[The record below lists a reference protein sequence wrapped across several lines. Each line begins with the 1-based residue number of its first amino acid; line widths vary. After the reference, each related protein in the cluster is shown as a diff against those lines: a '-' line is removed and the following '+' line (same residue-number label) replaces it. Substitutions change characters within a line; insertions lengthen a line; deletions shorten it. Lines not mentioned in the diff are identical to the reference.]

1 MAISSL
7 KCYNIKT
14 LLHKSVFDYK
24 YFKGGDFLMKNKWSI
39 RAIAWILSF
48 LMIFSSLGLN
58 SLTVQAAEEDTSV
71 EEQIVVEE
79 TASETEDVSEQE
91 EVATASETEEE
102 LPDGEEGVIPEERAE
117 TPSEEKAE
125 AEEVGASVTANGF
138 TYSVEFLTG
147 YNTAEMN
154 FVLEKIGDKAPSGS
168 NNIDLYIRP
177 SGTQEEFQQFKWYEN
192 LSGNRITIS
201 DIQYQWQA
209 LTPGVAYDI
218 RIVLRHDNNIVGE
231 AVTSFTT
238 KAVKMTPVEKLITWF
253 SAEYDFTIEDREAL
267 AAAGIDKL
275 KVYPY
280 IQEAGQNPV
289 RAEVGGDGVDLLA
302 DTMQLRNLKDD
313 TEYTLY
319 LSGIRDKA
327 QPAMFTMTFKTIK
340 DTRKVEL
347 SEPEVQYC
355 YADFFI
361 KVRGG
366 RDDVETKTYLFWR
379 KKGAT
384 EWRVHKEAE
393 KAAAFSKE
401 MRMNELDP
409 CTEYEYVVAI
419 GDDWNVNHPDAITK
433 EGHKISGSFT
443 TPEDPRELNAVCSA
457 GYQTAMIRASYSEN
471 NLPDV
476 QSVIHV
482 FVRKAGTEKWTE
494 QKNASYDQGNTFD
507 FVFENL
513 EQNTDYEYRV
523 ILNSKWNDTTA
534 DDSVRPLQFKEGT
547 FKTALCTYTLSMALN
562 KDKTLYNRAYLD
574 VQLKGSN
581 RDREVL
587 VAMLFNNE
595 DEKEI
600 SLYRDE
606 NYKDTFSLR
615 KLDSNTTYQMVSYEL
630 WVKEF
635 GVETCIAK
643 VSCNKEDY
651 SFTTPEA
658 VAPTYV
664 KLTQEEVYLNVT
676 QPDERNVGYVVLKP
690 IVDPGASDE
699 MIWSVADGKIA
710 VVDEDG
716 ILTAKGIGSTTVT
729 ATSKYDETV
738 TVSIPVYVGSFEVF
752 YEGEKKAIGDKV
764 VKGLKGTQ
772 SLAIT
777 VKGKGYDEEEVKE
790 IEITGTSYERSA
802 IVTFDKETKQ
812 FTFGDV
818 GTTKF
823 YLEKDAYKV
832 RVNVESYVKT
842 AAYYVASLENKNYP
856 GVAMQGK
863 EDTYVLA
870 AGQKYDIKLN
880 AINGDE
886 IKNLNGFNVTME
898 PADNKSITLEKNG
911 FTTTDVVNAEPVKM
925 TITPKEGSEFDNEY
939 YSDAVI
945 YLYVKALP
953 EKNADKKQVY
963 TNVSKYLSDVKLND
977 GWKWEDEKLALY
989 TLRKTRD
996 YTFKAFYAAAD
1007 KYPDTQDI
1015 KVNLAE
1021 IQKYVFEDVSKS
1033 NYVVTADG
1041 KETIEIKVEFDYIG
1055 KIDFKDLSQ
1064 LLKANSDDCV
1074 IKLKNSDELSA
1085 TYEVS
1090 AKKAGS
1096 YVLTA
1101 ELRSASYSVPVVTSS
1116 VTVTATDASV
1126 ARSILVQNNETGAFL
1141 KEDQLLLDATMD
1153 KNRTIDLTAVT
1164 FDYKG
1169 NEITPPE
1176 LVWTTTDKTVAQ
1188 ITPASKADTKNAK
1201 LLIKGEGN
1209 AIITVQSK
1217 DAAATKYTFVVEVKN
1232 IAPHVDAPKISV
1244 NKALN
1249 YEIGE
1254 GRDIAY
1260 KFYGFVELVE
1270 AYDNEV
1276 VDWTFYK
1283 KKAKTF
1289 EKETSL
1295 EGTDFKF
1302 YERRGVGNKRDIL
1315 IAPAKNDL
1323 KNGKYQMWLA
1333 VTTEASE
1340 TVYAYPVTITVMNKP
1355 MKVKAVSD
1363 NVNTFYMLRH
1373 NADIAYTFTGD
1384 YINQPTVH
1392 WEDAANKAIGFGV
1405 SKYVY
1410 YNETKKKWCSQVDT
1424 SALEMNGK
1432 TPAAGTTTGKL
1443 TVSFKGYKDPVEIKN
1458 FKIKNS
1464 YKIPKITAV
1473 KDKTTISME
1482 CGIDKAG
1489 FYLYQKDAKR
1499 RIQFHDQEDKYFY
1512 SSYKSNIEEVK
1523 IYPTSDYSDWMEY
1536 VYSGEKKVEKLVITL
1551 RSNYWRE
1558 KVQVKHTINNVSPA
1572 LILEKNT
1579 MVFNWN
1585 LPGTDTT
1592 VLKVKNAQHGAVLKD
1607 LVITGKNG
1615 DAQKLLDE
1623 NIFTFTMDENK
1634 YLNVK
1639 LNHLKALNKKMT
1651 KNATYSFNIVPVF
1664 TNSVTDK
1671 EVKGKA
1677 CVLKVKTTAKNPA
1690 VKVSTSGSIDLAKY
1704 PMLDSWEFYKN
1715 AVKLK
1720 YSFSNVNSNYEE
1732 IGREVIGDY
1741 ASYFEIWWSDA
1752 GQGWYLV
1759 PKKGV
1764 DGKLKAGFV
1773 YNLQFKFTLKMKDGV
1788 TTEIISKPYKLKLKQ
1803 SSVGIKIAPNTQ
1815 IFYLSNEKVT
1825 RVYEASVKNN
1835 YYRIDSVKGS
1845 LDVNKDG
1852 KDDFIIE
1859 KVQKHSGGKSAD
1871 ITIKLVDRDAV
1882 NTTLK
1887 GKKYNIPL
1895 EVMVIGA
1902 DGVKKNVKS
1911 KITVTVKK

>member
-1 MAISSL
+1 MR
-7 KCYNIKT
+7 
-14 LLHKSVFDYK
+14 
-24 YFKGGDFLMKNKWSI
+24 NKWSI

-48 LMIFSSLGLN
+48 MVLFSSLGLN
-58 SLTVQAAEEDTSV
+58 SLTVSADEPNTSS
-71 EEQIVVEE
+71 EEQSVVSETAIEEESSLFDEETVEE
-79 TASETEDVSEQE
+79 TDPAVNATE
-91 EVATASETEEE
+91 
-102 LPDGEEGVIPEERAE
+102 
-117 TPSEEKAE
+117 
-125 AEEVGASVTANGF
+125 NGF
-138 TYSVEFLTG
+138 TYSADFTTG
-147 YNTAEMN
+147 YNTATMV
-154 FVLEKIGDKAPSGS
+154 FTLEKIGDSAPTGS
-168 NNIDLYIRP
+168 NNIDLYIKAT
-177 SGTQEEFQQFKWYEN
+177 GVEEEFQQFGWYQG
-192 LSGNRITIS
+192 LSADNKVTVS
-201 DIQYQWQA
+201 DIQYQWQD
-209 LTPGVAYDI
+209 LTPGVSYDLK
-218 RIVLRHDNNIVGE
+218 IVLRHDNNIVGE

-238 KAVKMTPVEKLITWF
+238 KAVTVTPVEKLITWF
-253 SAEYDFTIEDREAL
+253 SAEYTLEVADKEGL

-280 IQEAGQNPV
+280 IQEAGGTPV
-289 RAEVGGDGVDLLA
+289 RAEVGGDGIDILKDNMRL
-302 DTMQLRNLKDD
+302 TKLKDD
-313 TEYTLY
+313 TEYTVF
-319 LSGIRDKA
+319 LSGVREKA

-361 KVRGG
+361 KVNGG
-366 RDDVETKTYLFWR
+366 RDDVETKTYLFLR
-379 KKGAT
+379 QKGVQ
-384 EWRVHKEAE
+384 EWRVHKEAD
-393 KAAAFSKE
+393 KAEAFTRE
-401 MRMNELDP
+401 IRMNELDP

-419 GDDWNVNHPDAITK
+419 GDDWNINNPDAITK
-433 EGHKISGSFT
+433 EGHKIAGSFT

-457 GYQTAMIRASYSEN
+457 GYQNALIRASYSEN
-471 NLPDV
+471 NLEGV

-482 FVRKAGTEKWTE
+482 FVRKAGTDEWTE

-513 EQNTDYEYRV
+513 EQNTDYEYRI

-534 DDSVRPLQFKEGT
+534 DDTVRPLQFREGT

-562 KDKTLYNRAYLD
+562 KEKTLYNRAYLD
-574 VQLKGSN
+574 VQLKGST
-581 RDREVL
+581 RDREVAL
-587 VAMLFNNE
+587 DMLFSNE
-595 DEKEI
+595 DEKRI
-600 SLYRDE
+600 SLYKDE
-606 NYKDTFSLR
+606 NYKDTFSL
-615 KLDSNTTYQMVSYEL
+615 KELDSKTTYHLVSYEL
-630 WVKEF
+630 WVTEF

-643 VSCNKEDY
+643 VTCKEDEY
-651 SFTTPEA
+651 TFTTPEA
-658 VAPTYV
+658 VSPTYV
-664 KLTQEEVYLNVT
+664 KLTQEEVYLNAA
-676 QPDERNVGYVVLKP
+676 QPDERNVGYVALKP

-699 MIWSVADGKIA
+699 MIWSVEDISVAT
-710 VVDEDG
+710 VDEDG
-716 ILTAKGIGSTTVT
+716 ILTAKGIGTTTVT
-729 ATSKYDETV
+729 ATSKYDESVFV
-738 TVSIPVYVGSFEVF
+738 TIPVYVGSFEVF
-752 YEGEKKAIGDKV
+752 FVDAKEAIGEEL

-772 SLAIT
+772 TSAIYM
-777 VKGKGYDEEEVKE
+777 KGRTYEEEEVAE
-790 IEITGTSYERSA
+790 VEITGTSYERSA
-802 IVTFDKETKQ
+802 IVSFDMETKQ
-812 FTFGDV
+812 FTFGEV
-818 GTTKF
+818 GTTKY
-823 YLEKDAYKV
+823 YLEKDEYKV

-842 AAYYVASLENKNYP
+842 AAYYVSSLENKEYP
-856 GVAMQGK
+856 GVAAAGK

-870 AGQKYDIKLN
+870 AKQKYDIKLK
-880 AINGDE
+880 AINGDD
-886 IKNLNGFNVTME
+886 IPNLDDFIITME
-898 PADNKSITLEKNG
+898 PEQNKSIIIDKQKL
-911 FTTTDVVNAEPVKM
+911 TTTDVVNAEPVKL
-925 TITPKEGSEFDNEY
+925 TISPKKGSAFDNEY

-953 EKNADKKQVY
+953 EKNADRKQVY
-963 TNVSKYLSDVKLND
+963 TNVSKYLSDVTLND
-977 GWKWEDEKLALY
+977 GWKWENEKVALY
-989 TLRKTRD
+989 ALRKTKD
-996 YTFKAFYAAAD
+996 YNFKAYYAAED
-1007 KYPDTQDI
+1007 KYPATQNI

-1021 IQKYVFEDVSKS
+1021 IQKYVFEDVNKS

-1041 KETIEIKVEFDYIG
+1041 KEKIEIKVRFSYVG
-1055 KIDFKDLSQ
+1055 KIDFKDLKQ
-1064 LLKANSDDCV
+1064 LLKADSDECVIELKESDDTF
-1074 IKLKNSDELSA
+1074 A

-1101 ELRSASYSVPVVTSS
+1101 ELRSDSYPVAVATNS
-1116 VTVTATDASV
+1116 VTLTATDEAV
-1126 ARSILVQNNETGAFL
+1126 VRSIQVKNVETDAFL
-1141 KEDQLLLDATMD
+1141 EDDQLLLDATMD
-1153 KNRTIDLTAVT
+1153 KNKTIDLTAVT
-1164 FDYKG
+1164 FDYKE
-1169 NEITPPE
+1169 NEIPAPG

-1188 ITPASKADTKNAK
+1188 IMPASKTDTTNAK

-1217 DAAATKYTFVVEVKN
+1217 DAAATKYSFVVEVKN

-1244 NKALN
+1244 NKALD
-1249 YEIGE
+1249 YEVGE

-1276 VDWTFYK
+1276 VSWSFYK
-1283 KKAKTF
+1283 KKAKSF
-1289 EKETSL
+1289 DKETAL

-1315 IAPAKNDL
+1315 IAPVKDDI

-1333 VTTEASE
+1333 VKTEASE
-1340 TVYAYPVTITVMNKP
+1340 TVYAYPVTVTVMNKP

-1363 NVNTFYMLRH
+1363 NVNTFYMLRN
-1373 NADIAYTFTGD
+1373 NADIAYTFTGE

-1392 WEDAANKAIGFGV
+1392 WEDTAEKAIGFGI

-1432 TPAAGTTTGKL
+1432 TPAAGTTSGKL
-1443 TVSFKGYKDPVEIKN
+1443 TISFKGYKNPVEIKN

-1464 YKIPKITAV
+1464 YKVPKITAV
-1473 KDKTTISME
+1473 KDKTTISLG
-1482 CGIDKAG
+1482 CGIDKAS

-1499 RIQFHDQEDKYFY
+1499 RIQYHNQEDKYFY
-1512 SSYKSNIEEVK
+1512 SSYKSNIEEVNV
-1523 IYPTSDYSDWMEY
+1523 YPTSDYSDYMEY
-1536 VYSGEKKVEKLVITL
+1536 VYSGDKKVEKLVITL

-1558 KVQVKHTINNVSPA
+1558 KVQVKHTINNVNPV
-1572 LILEKNT
+1572 LVLEKPN
-1579 MVFNWN
+1579 MMFNWN

-1592 VLKVKNAQHGAVLKD
+1592 VLKVKNAQHGAILKD
-1607 LVITGKNG
+1607 LIIKGKG
-1615 DAQKLLDE
+1615 AEAQKLIDE

-1651 KNATYSFNIVPVF
+1651 KNGTYSFNVVPVF
-1664 TNSVTDK
+1664 ENPVTGK
-1671 EVKGKA
+1671 EVEGKA
-1677 CVLKVKTTAKNPA
+1677 CVLKVKTTSKAPS

-1715 AVKLK
+1715 AIKLK

-1741 ASYFEIWWSDA
+1741 AKYFEIWWSDA

-1759 PKKGV
+1759 PKKGM

-1773 YNLQFKFTLKMKDGV
+1773 YNIQFKFTLKMKDGV
-1788 TTEIISKPYKLKLKQ
+1788 TTEIISSKPYKLKLKQ
-1803 SSVGIKIAPNTQ
+1803 STVGVKIGPKSQ
-1815 IFYLSNEKVT
+1815 IIYLSNEKVT
-1825 RVYEASVKNN
+1825 RVYEATVNN
-1835 YYRIDSVKGS
+1835 DYYRIDSVTGS

-1859 KVQKHSGGKSAD
+1859 KVSRKDGNKAAD

-1882 NTTLK
+1882 STTLK
-1887 GKKYNIPL
+1887 GKKYNIPI

-1902 DGVKKNVKS
+1902 DGVKKNIKT

>member
-1 MAISSL
+1 MR
-7 KCYNIKT
+7 
-14 LLHKSVFDYK
+14 
-24 YFKGGDFLMKNKWSI
+24 NKWGV
-39 RAIAWILSF
+39 RTIAWILSF
-48 LMIFSSLGLN
+48 MMIFSSLGLN
-58 SLTVQAAEEDTSV
+58 SLTVKASEQDNPA
-71 EEQIVVEE
+71 EEQIVMQE
-79 TASETEDVSEQE
+79 TV
-91 EVATASETEEE
+91 
-102 LPDGEEGVIPEERAE
+102 PEAE
-117 TPSEEKAE
+117 E
-125 AEEVGASVTANGF
+125 AEEVAEEAIGEEDSVEPVTEEEVSQEPEIEAEIPTEEENEGDEVAASATGNAF
-138 TYSVEFLTG
+138 TYSAEFTTE
-147 YNTAEMN
+147 YNTATMI
-154 FVLEKIGDKAPSGS
+154 FTLEKIGEQNPSGS

-177 SGTQEEFQQFKWYEN
+177 TGTEEEFQQFGWYQN
-192 LSGNRITIS
+192 LAGNKVEIKR
-201 DIQYQWQA
+201 IQYQWQD
-209 LTPGVAYDI
+209 LTPGVSYDI
-218 RIVLRHDNNIVGE
+218 KIVLRHDNNIVGE
-231 AVTSFTT
+231 AITSFAT
-238 KAVKMTPVEKLITWF
+238 KAVEVTPVEQLITWF
-253 SAEYDFTIEDREAL
+253 SAEYKFEIADRGGL
-267 AAAGIDKL
+267 NKAGIKQL

-280 IQEAGQNPV
+280 IQEAGGNPV
-289 RAEVGGDGVDLLA
+289 KAEVGGDGIDLLK
-302 DTMQLRNLKDD
+302 DNMRLTNLKDD
-313 TEYTLY
+313 TEYTVY
-319 LSGIRDKA
+319 MSGIREKA

-347 SEPEVQYC
+347 AEPEVQYC

-482 FVRKAGTEKWTE
+482 FVRKAGTDKWTE
-494 QKNASYDQGNTFD
+494 QKNASYEQGNTFD

-534 DDSVRPLQFKEGT
+534 EDSVRPLQYSEGT

-574 VQLKGSN
+574 VQLKGST
-581 RDREVL
+581 RDREVAL
-587 VAMLFNNE
+587 DMLFSNE
-595 DEKEI
+595 DAKRI
-600 SLYRDE
+600 SLYKDE
-606 NYKDTFSLR
+606 NYKDTFSL
-615 KLDSNTTYQMVSYEL
+615 KGLDSKTTYHLVSYEL

-635 GVETCIAK
+635 GVEACIAK
-643 VSCNKEDY
+643 VTCKDDEY

-664 KLTQEEVYLNVT
+664 KLTQEEVYLNAA
-676 QPDERNVGYVVLKP
+676 QPDERNVGYVVLNP

-699 MIWSVADGKIA
+699 MIWSVADKAIA
-710 VVDEDG
+710 TVDEDG
-716 ILTAKGIGSTTVT
+716 NLTAQGIGETTVT
-729 ATSKYDETV
+729 ATSKYDENV
-738 TVSIPVYVGSFEVF
+738 TATIPVYVGSYEVYF
-752 YEGEKKAIGDKV
+752 ADAKKAIGDDP

-772 SLAIT
+772 TSAIFM
-777 VKGKGYDEEEVKE
+777 KGRAYDEKEAVEV
-790 IEITGTSYERSA
+790 EITGTTYERST
-802 IVTFDKETKQ
+802 IVTFDKETRQ

-823 YLEKDAYKV
+823 YLEKDAYRV

-842 AAYYVASLENKNYP
+842 AAYFVSEFKNKEYP
-856 GVAMQGK
+856 GVAVEGK

-870 AGQKYDIKLN
+870 AGQKYEIKLK
-880 AINGDE
+880 AINGDD
-886 IKNLNGFNVTME
+886 IPNLNDFVITME
-898 PADNKSITLEKNG
+898 PADNKSITLDKKG

-925 TITPKEGSEFDNEY
+925 TISPKAGSEFDNEY
-939 YSDAVI
+939 YSDAVV

-953 EKNADKKQVY
+953 QKNADKKQVY

-977 GWKWEDEKLALY
+977 GWKWENEKVALY
-989 TLRKTRD
+989 TLRKTKEYD
-996 YTFKAFYAAAD
+996 FKAYYAAAD
-1007 KYPDTQDI
+1007 KYPATQKI
-1015 KVNLAE
+1015 KVSLAE
-1021 IQKYVFEDVSKS
+1021 IQKYYFEDLNKS

-1041 KETIEIKVEFDYIG
+1041 KEKIQVKVEFDYLG

-1064 LLKANSDDCV
+1064 LLKADSDACV
-1074 IKLKNSDELSA
+1074 IKLIESDELSA

-1090 AKKAGS
+1090 ATKAGS
-1096 YVLTA
+1096 YVLMA
-1101 ELRSASYSVPVVTSS
+1101 ELRSASYSVPVATSS
-1116 VTVTATDASV
+1116 ITLTATDV
-1126 ARSILVQNNETGAFL
+1126 AVVRSIQVQNTATNAFI
-1141 KEDQLLLDATMD
+1141 EDDALLLDATMD
-1153 KNRTIDLTAVT
+1153 KNKTIDLTAVT

-1169 NEITPPE
+1169 NEIAAPGF
-1176 LVWTTTDKTVAQ
+1176 VWTTTDKTVAQ
-1188 ITPASKADTKNAK
+1188 ITPASKTDTKNAK

-1209 AIITVQSK
+1209 AIITVQSQ
-1217 DAAATKYTFVVEVKN
+1217 DAAATKYSFIVEVKN
-1232 IAPHVDAPKISV
+1232 IAPHVDAPKISI

-1276 VDWTFYK
+1276 VSWTFYK

-1289 EKETSL
+1289 DKETAL

-1333 VTTEASE
+1333 VTTEASD
-1340 TVYAYPVTITVMNKP
+1340 TVYAYPVTVTVMNKP

-1363 NVNTFYMLRH
+1363 NVNTFYMLRN

-1392 WEDAANKAIGFGV
+1392 WEDAANKAIGFGI

-1432 TPAAGTTTGKL
+1432 TPAAGTVNGTL
-1443 TVSFKGYKDPVEIKN
+1443 TLSFKGYKDPVEIKN

-1512 SSYKSNIEEVK
+1512 SSYKSNIEEVNV
-1523 IYPTSDYSDWMEY
+1523 YPTSDYSDWMEY
-1536 VYSGEKKVEKLVITL
+1536 VYTGDKKVEKLVITL

-1558 KVQVKHTINNVSPA
+1558 KVQVKHTINNVTPA
-1572 LILEKNT
+1572 LMLEKNT
-1579 MVFNWN
+1579 MMFNWN

-1592 VLKVKNAQHGAVLKD
+1592 VLKVKNAQNGAILKD
-1607 LVITGKNG
+1607 LIITGKNG
-1615 DAQKLLDE
+1615 EAQKLIDE
-1623 NIFTFTMDENK
+1623 NIFTFTMDESK

-1651 KNATYSFNIVPVF
+1651 KNGTYSFNVVPVF

-1677 CVLKVKTTAKNPA
+1677 CVLKVKTTSKAPA
-1690 VKVSTSGSIDLAKY
+1690 VKVSTSGSIDLGKY

-1803 SSVGIKIAPNTQ
+1803 SSVGLKITPSSQ

-1825 RVYEASVKNN
+1825 RVYEATVKND
-1835 YYRIDSVKGS
+1835 YYRIDSVTGS

-1852 KDDFIIE
+1852 KDDFVIE
-1859 KVQKHSGGKSAD
+1859 KVQKNSGGKSAE

-1882 NTTLK
+1882 STTLK
-1887 GKKYNIPL
+1887 GKKYNIPI

-1902 DGVKKNVKS
+1902 DGVKKNIKT
-1911 KITVTVKK
+1911 KITMTVKK